1 MKNRSVFYNNSIKES
16 IKGGKRERERERDIE
31 DGSEGVTE
39 ISN

>member
-16 IKGGKRERERERDIE
+16 IKGGKRERERDIE